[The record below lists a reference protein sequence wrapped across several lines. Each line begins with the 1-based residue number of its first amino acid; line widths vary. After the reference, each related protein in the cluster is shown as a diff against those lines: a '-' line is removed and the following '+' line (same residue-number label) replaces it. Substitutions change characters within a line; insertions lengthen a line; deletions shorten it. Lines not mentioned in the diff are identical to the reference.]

1 MELEAKLDEDFL
13 FYLNFSNTFLRRILD
28 KDTQLRAK
36 LWLYK
41 IIGEP
46 CEGIH
51 RKRCRN
57 IYFSH
62 LLVNMQ
68 NNKLEGPFMQ
78 NPFEVD
84 MGNASEV
91 FGPIPET
98 IEPPS
103 WLNDTDYKL
112 PSDHNEKKQGR
123 TYVATRTLPNGQ
135 GAFAYIG
142 VSLTDKE
149 PMWIGAGESSFD
161 QQLKGKYGEMMPPE
175 YEMEKILA
183 RRKDPKEREK
193 VLTFYD
199 VLLRCI
205 ADELDGK
212 QTEVNETV
220 EGLLIQL
227 IHDLCNKQLYDP
239 YEAMDEADRRIEL
252 LLLLF
257 QRVKL
262 RRDRVAKREEIL
274 DQLEQR
280 VMPQSFFDVTEL
292 LPEDKYKFPAAM
304 WEQAIDKIPTRDQM
318 DRLMHAYPL
327 SLIKKFLECLSA
339 YKENIAVRM
348 QRRHETIVSQMK
360 KEMRKEGEKR
370 RRLAEESESACG
382 TALLVLEAVRAQYK
396 KKMDLERKNKEKTD
410 VELSDHSKIYESMK
424 AAVFDTQKLVEDE
437 ALRGKFLASQ
447 INAVSEQTEQ
457 FNQVN
462 DDIIRK
468 TEEANMK
475 ILKNIRNLTTAV
487 KRYETMIADMKA
499 ASAAQKKA
507 APTQMF
513 FF

>member
-13 FYLNFSNTFLRRILD
+13 FYLNFTNTFLRRITD
-28 KDTQLRAK
+28 KDTQVRAK

-41 IIGEP
+41 LIGEP
-46 CEGIH
+46 CEGIQ

-68 NNKLEGPFMQ
+68 NNKLEGPFIQ
-78 NPFEVD
+78 NPFETDVA
-84 MGNASEV
+84 NALQT

-98 IEPPS
+98 IEAPP
-103 WLNDTDYKL
+103 WLNDTDY
-112 PSDHNEKKQGR
+112 SATGDVRESKQGR

-161 QQLKGKYGEMMPPE
+161 QELKMKFAEMIPPQ

-193 VLTFYD
+193 VLHFYD

-212 QTEVNETV
+212 DAADNETI

-227 IHDLCNKQLYDP
+227 IHDLNNKGLYEP
-239 YEAMDEADRRIEL
+239 YEDMEEGDRRLEL
-252 LLLLF
+252 LLILF
-257 QRVKL
+257 ERVKT
-262 RRDRVAKREEIL
+262 RRDRVAKREEVL
-274 DQLEQR
+274 DDLEQKL
-280 VMPQSFFDVTEL
+280 MPQSFFETSEL

-304 WEQAIDKIPTRDQM
+304 WEQAINKIPTKDQM
-318 DRLMHAYPL
+318 ERLQKAYPL
-327 SLIKKFLECLSA
+327 SLVMKFLDCLSEH
-339 YKENIAVRM
+339 KEIIALRM
-348 QRRHETIVSQMK
+348 QKRHENIVSQMK
-360 KEMRKEGEKR
+360 REMRKEGEKKKR
-370 RRLAEESESACG
+370 MAEEAQTACEN
-382 TALLVLEAVRAQYK
+382 AMEVLYAVRAHYK
-396 KKMDLERKNKEKTD
+396 KKMDIEKRNKEQTEG
-410 VELSDHSKIYESMK
+410 ELSEHSKIYENMK
-424 AAVFDTQKLVEDE
+424 AAVYDTQKLVEEE
-437 ALRGKFLASQ
+437 AIRGKFLASQ

-457 FNQVN
+457 FNLVN
-462 DDIIRK
+462 DDIIQK

-475 ILKNIRNLTTAV
+475 ILRNIKNLGVAI
-487 KRYETMIADMKA
+487 KRYDTMITEMRNTAN
-499 ASAAQKKA
+499 AQKKVA
-507 APTQMF
+507 QSMF